1 MKNLLN
7 KLLIYYEDKD
17 FALRLK
23 ARFVLVFTFI
33 IIIAV
38 LTAAIFSTILANSF
52 DVVILPLSIL
62 LLIILFSL
70 RTLIK
75 GQYLISI
82 YIIMSSAFMTTWFIL
97 FFEPVSAINQT
108 NSIVYVVA
116 LLSAMPFLLSEN
128 KYPLFVFFG
137 LNILLLLGYAYYLGT
152 YNILNKVDLV
162 DYLLDNT
169 VAFIFVFAVS
179 YNLFSIYRSLLLKI
193 EQDLQENKQLAK
205 KLNSAQLLLNNIISG
220 MPSILIAIDS
230 NFRITRWNKESE
242 IHTGINSYQAG
253 DSDLFTVFPN
263 LLFLKKKLENV
274 LSNGVLMRNERIE
287 VNWGEKYKYVD
298 IVVYPLILNEVEG
311 AVIRID
317 DISESVKLEDHV
329 IQSDKMKTLGTLATG
344 MAHEINNPLAGMIQN
359 TQLALNRL
367 KFSGTINN
375 TYTDESSIS
384 LNDIEKFISNRKI
397 TEILKRVSLEGNR
410 IASIIEEML
419 SFSNPTSSQYLYN
432 KFEEIVE
439 KSVDLAHKDY
449 ELKTKYNFS
458 NIEIIREYESDL
470 PKIQCS
476 QAKIMQVILNLLK
489 NSSIAISCRDYKKNE
504 QPQIIL
510 RAIKNNQFIRFE
522 VEDNGIGISKTAL
535 KRIFEPFFTTMPV
548 GEGSGLGLYITYFIV
563 TRNHGGTIHAESKK
577 GSGTKFIVNLPII
590 NENHYEREN

>member
-7 KLLIYYEDKD
+7 KLLKYYEKED
-17 FALRLK
+17 FALKLK
-23 ARFVLVFTFI
+23 AQFVLVFTFI
-33 IIIAV
+33 TIITIF
-38 LTAAIFSTILANSF
+38 LTSIFSTVMLNSF
-52 DVVILPLSIL
+52 NFVIIPLCIL
-62 LLIILFSL
+62 LVIIFISLFIL
-70 RTLIK
+70 VK
-75 GQYLISI
+75 GKYHLSMH
-82 YIIMSSAFMTTWFIL
+82 IIMTSAFIVTWFIL
-97 FFEPVSAINQT
+97 FFEPVEAINKINT
-108 NSIVYVVA
+108 IVYIVA
-116 LLSAMPFLLSEN
+116 LLSATPFLFSEKKLS
-128 KYPLFVFFG
+128 LFFYFG
-137 LNILLLLGYAYYLGT
+137 TNLFILFGYCFYLGY
-152 YNILNKVDLV
+152 YNILNSADLI
-162 DYLLDNT
+162 DFLIDNT
-169 VAFIFVFAVS
+169 ISFMFVFAVS
-179 YNLFSIYRSLLLKI
+179 YNLFFIYKSLSFKI
-193 EQDLQENKQLAK
+193 EQDLQEKKQLAK
-205 KLNSAQLLLNNIISG
+205 KLNSTQLLLNNIITG

-230 NFRITRWNKESE
+230 NFLVTRWNEEAE
-242 IHTGINSYQAG
+242 IHTGISSYQAV
-253 DSDLFTVFPN
+253 DSDLFAVFPN
-263 LLFLKKKLENV
+263 LLFLKEKLENV
-274 LSNGVLMRNERIE
+274 LSNSTLMRNERIE

-397 TEILKRVSLEGNR
+397 TEILNRVSLEGNR
-410 IASIIEEML
+410 IANIIDEML

-449 ELKTKYNFS
+449 ELKTKYDFS
-458 NIEIIREYESDL
+458 KIEIIREYESDL

-476 QAKIMQVILNLLK
+476 QAKILQVILNLLK

-522 VEDNGIGISKTAL
+522 VEDNGIGISKTVL

-548 GEGSGLGLYITYFIV
+548 GEGSGLGLYIAYFIV
-563 TRNHGGTIHAESKK
+563 TRNHGGTIQAKSKK
-577 GSGTKFIVNLPII
+577 GSGTKFIVKLPII
-590 NENHYEREN
+590 NEKNYEREN